1 VLQNPVFGIHD
12 FAVIVP
18 ECLLALAAVLVLA
31 LDIALRSQASK
42 RALEALSAAALLGC
56 LAWFGLHRGQDLG
69 AAFNGLVAESQLING
84 FRLGLVGVGLLT
96 LVLTR
101 QLGARMGLL
110 HGEFYALLLFALAG
124 MSLLLVARDLM
135 LAFVAL
141 ETFSLAMYVM
151 AGFNKAWHGN
161 REAAIKYFLLG
172 AFAAAFF
179 LLGLAMVFGTT
190 GSVSLDKVHEVL
202 HGAGIAAPRLLLLKA
217 GLVLCASAFAFKIGA
232 APFHLWVPD
241 VYSGATTPV
250 TAFLSAG
257 AKLAGFGALI
267 NLLGAAGVLAEPFSQ
282 VIIVLAVLTLLAG
295 NLGALKQTELK
306 RLLAYSSIAHS
317 GYALV
322 GLLGLGH
329 PDSGAAG
336 SVLAYVLVYGVM
348 NFLGFALVA
357 AGEKRLAEQGQAR
370 PLVLADLQ
378 GTGFERP
385 LFGLALAVAMVSMA
399 GLPPTAGFIV
409 KFGVF
414 KSALAGGH
422 STAAVF
428 AILNSVVSAAVYL
441 RVLVALYMLP
451 KQAQSEA
458 PALGLSLGAVAW
470 GAVALLLVLGVLPA
484 SLSALSGL

>member
-1 VLQNPVFGIHD
+1 MLENPVLTLAD
-12 FAVIVP
+12 LAVIMP
-18 ECLLALAAVLVLA
+18 ELFLALGAVLVLG
-31 LDIALRSQASK
+31 LDMAFRRQEQK
-42 RALEALSAAALLGC
+42 RLLETVSLAALG
-56 LAWFGLHRGQDLG
+56 LG
-69 AAFNGLVAESQLING
+69 AVHILARWGAPLGAGFGGMVVESQLINA
-84 FRLGLVGVGLLT
+84 FRLGLLGVGLLT
-96 LVLTR
+96 LLLTR
-101 QLGARMGLL
+101 QLGARVGLL
-110 HGEFYALLLFALAG
+110 HGEFYALLLFAVGG
-124 MSLLLVARDLM
+124 MSLMLVSKDLM

-179 LLGLAMVFGTT
+179 LLGLALIFGAT
-190 GSVSLDKVHEVL
+190 GSVSLNAVKAAFADAAL
-202 HGAGIAAPRLLLLKA
+202 APARLQLLRAGVA
-217 GLVLCASAFAFKIGA
+217 LCAVAFAFKVGV

-267 NLLGAAGVLAEPFSQ
+267 SLLAAAGGAVAPFAQVLA
-282 VIIVLAVLTLLAG
+282 VLAVLTLLAG
-295 NLGALKQTELK
+295 NLGALKQVELK

-322 GLLGLGH
+322 GLLGLGT
-329 PDSGAAG
+329 DGSGAAG

-348 NFLGFALVA
+348 NYLAFALVA
-357 AGEKRLAEQGQAR
+357 AGERRLAEAGEAR
-370 PLVLADLQ
+370 PLTLADIQ

-385 LFGLALAVAMVSMA
+385 YFGAAMAVAMVSMA

-422 STAAVF
+422 TTAAVI

-451 KQAQSEA
+451 KEARSQA
-458 PALGLSLGAVAW
+458 PALGWPLGALALA
-470 GAVALLLVLGVLPA
+470 GAMALLLLGVLPS
-484 SLSALSGL
+484 SLPALAGL

>member
-1 VLQNPVFGIHD
+1 MLENPHFNLHD
-12 FAVIVP
+12 FAVILP
-18 ECLLALAAVLVLA
+18 ELALYLGAVIVLA
-31 LDIALRSQASK
+31 LDMVFRAQASK
-42 RALEALSAAALLGC
+42 RILEAVSAGAMLAALAGLFLRLHEPMAAG
-56 LAWFGLHRGQDLG
+56 FG
-69 AAFNGLVAESQLING
+69 GLVGESLLING
-84 FRLGLVGVGLLT
+84 FRAGLLGVGLLT

-101 QLGARMGLL
+101 QLGGRMGLL
-110 HGEFYALLLFALAG
+110 HGEFYALLLFALGG
-124 MSLLLVARDLM
+124 MSLLLISHDLM

-179 LLGLAMVFGTT
+179 LLGLAMIFGTT
-190 GSVSLDKVHEVL
+190 ASVNLDAIHKVL
-202 HGAGIAAPRLLLLKA
+202 GDAATAAPRLLLLKA
-217 GLVLCASAFAFKIGA
+217 GIVLCASAFAFKVGA

-267 NLLGAAGVLAEPFSQ
+267 NLLSAAGGGTSPFAEV
-282 VIIVLAVLTLLAG
+282 VIALAVLTLLAG
-295 NLGALKQTELK
+295 NLGALQQTELK

-329 PDSGAAG
+329 EGSGAAG

-348 NFLGFALVA
+348 NYLGFALVA

-414 KSALAGGH
+414 KSALAGGYT
-422 STAAVF
+422 TAAVV

-451 KQAQSEA
+451 KQPQSEA
-458 PALGLSLGAVAW
+458 PALGLSLGTVAW
-470 GAVALLLVLGVLPA
+470 AAVALLLVLGVLPA
-484 SLSALSGL
+484 SLSALGGL